1 MDVEKQRNMRIWIMG
16 QRAKQSL
23 LIFFF
28 SGVVAKLVTA
38 IIGWNIL
45 QIQPL
50 LIKNPV
56 WEEEPEEPA
65 IDDAEGGSF
74 LLGAKSHKQ
83 LKIETR
89 WKNKLFLGNAMNARK
104 SNVRFAVQVRRSKI
118 SQKQWIGMWQQDSQ
132 QKNVRPSLFQ
142 DLFFW
147 PRRQLKAG
155 SEQRWSIQLQTQDHG
170 GGGSAYWQCS
180 LDDLPFREILNSCL
194 SLKPLPFWSTL
205 SFQVQQG
212 KSLLHV
218 QQKLWK
224 GMRPKLQDTQWWD

>member
-50 LIKNPV
+50 LIKNLV
-56 WEEEPEEPA
+56 WEEEPA
-65 IDDAEGGSF
+65 IDAEGGSF

-104 SNVRFAVQVRRSKI
+104 SNVRFAVQVRRSNI
-118 SQKQWIGMWQQDSQ
+118 SQKQWIGMRRQDSQ

-155 SEQRWSIQLQTQDHG
+155 SQQRWSIQLQTQDRG
-170 GGGSAYWQCS
+170 GGGSAYWQCF
-180 LDDLPFREILNSCL
+180 LDVSPFREILNSCL
-194 SLKPLPFWSTL
+194 SLKPLPFWRTL
-205 SFQVQQG
+205 SFQVQF
-212 KSLLHV
+212 LT
-218 QQKLWK
+218 
-224 GMRPKLQDTQWWD
+224 D